1 MTKEIKQG
9 KKKKKVDLSAE
20 RKRLQAEGVLPLWY
34 TTAGWQMFKSKYLYQ
49 AANVKEQFQRI
60 AFTAASHL
68 PLVYKKEAEEKFFN
82 MMWDGV
88 LSCSTPVLSNTGTD
102 RGLPVSCQGADFGDS
117 VIEFFETRKDLA
129 IHTKKGFGTS
139 GYLGDVRP
147 RGSPIS
153 TGGTAEGVLP
163 LLTGMTDDNRYI
175 SQGNTRRGAFAGYT
189 KLSGGDFDEI
199 VDHVHAFPEDIN
211 IGWNVTEEE
220 IQQIFSAK
228 GLNREMKRRWAKS
241 LKLKMNKGKGYYLKT
256 TTANK
261 YTTEAIRRAGRPIKA
276 SNLCVAP
283 ETLILT
289 DRGYLTIEDVANT
302 LINVWNGSEW
312 SPVTP
317 VKTGENQKLIKVKL
331 SNGMELDCTE
341 YHKFYVQD
349 TYSKKSIREVRAC
362 DLKDGDKLVKL
373 ETALIEGSEN
383 LSKPYENGF
392 YTGDGCFVNGNSRVY
407 LYGEKKKLFDKF
419 AGISNIYD
427 QPKQDRIYFNVDGL
441 MDKYFVPGANYT
453 KESRIRWFEG
463 LSDSDGTVSNNGT
476 NKQLQIGTTNLQF
489 AREVQLMLQTL
500 GVQSKVT
507 EMRQEGLYD
516 MPANDGEGGK
526 KEYFCQTSY
535 RILVDSVSLY
545 ELVRMGYNPSRLS
558 VKSEKP
564 QRHAAHF
571 VTVSSV
577 TDSGRISDTYC
588 FTEPKRNLG
597 VFNGILTGNCS
608 EIMLPSDEEYNFV
621 CVLSSMNLIHWD
633 RLKVSDDI
641 FWATVFLACINK
653 EFISKAKGVRGLEK
667 SVKFAEDYAAV
678 GLGAL
683 GFHSLLQ
690 KSRLPFGSF
699 EAHMLNNEIFDRIE
713 EESER
718 ANRWLAEVLGEN
730 KFTEGLGVHCAAVRA
745 IAPTKS
751 TANLM
756 AGMSEGI
763 NPDASMVFLQ
773 STAAGEVYRIN
784 PFLLEIMKERGAY
797 TQAEVDRIGALG
809 GTVQSCDWL
818 TDHEKLVFLTA
829 YEINMLDHLRL
840 CSQRQR
846 RIDQGQS
853 INLFLPGDAD
863 PAWIMKVHKYAMLDE
878 YIKSL
883 YYIYSTRMI
892 QGLNKE
898 CQACS

>member
-20 RKRLQAEGVLPLWY
+20 RKRLQAEGVLPPWY

-60 AFTAASHL
+60 ARTAAVHL
-68 PLVYKKEAEEKFFN
+68 PLVFRKEAEDKFFN

-189 KLSGGDFDEI
+189 NLSGGDFDEI

-276 SNLCVAP
+276 SNLC
-283 ETLILT
+283 
-289 DRGYLTIEDVANT
+289 
-302 LINVWNGSEW
+302 
-312 SPVTP
+312 
-317 VKTGENQKLIKVKL
+317 
-331 SNGMELDCTE
+331 
-341 YHKFYVQD
+341 
-349 TYSKKSIREVRAC
+349 
-362 DLKDGDKLVKL
+362 
-373 ETALIEGSEN
+373 
-383 LSKPYENGF
+383 
-392 YTGDGCFVNGNSRVY
+392 
-407 LYGEKKKLFDKF
+407 
-419 AGISNIYD
+419 
-427 QPKQDRIYFNVDGL
+427 
-441 MDKYFVPGANYT
+441 
-453 KESRIRWFEG
+453 
-463 LSDSDGTVSNNGT
+463 
-476 NKQLQIGTTNLQF
+476 
-489 AREVQLMLQTL
+489 
-500 GVQSKVT
+500 
-507 EMRQEGLYD
+507 
-516 MPANDGEGGK
+516 
-526 KEYFCQTSY
+526 
-535 RILVDSVSLY
+535 
-545 ELVRMGYNPSRLS
+545 
-558 VKSEKP
+558 
-564 QRHAAHF
+564 
-571 VTVSSV
+571 
-577 TDSGRISDTYC
+577 
-588 FTEPKRNLG
+588 
-597 VFNGILTGNCS
+597 S

-653 EFISKAKGVRGLEK
+653 EFIAKAKGVRGLEK

-690 KSRLPFGSF
+690 KNRLPFGSF

-730 KFTEGLGVHCAAVRA
+730 KFTEYLGVHCAAVRA

-751 TANLM
+751 TASIM
-756 AGMSEGI
+756 GGYSEGI

-784 PFLLEIMKERGAY
+784 PFLLEIMKERGVY

-809 GTVQSCDWL
+809 GSVQSCDWL
-818 TDHEKLVFLTA
+818 TDHEKEVFRTA

-863 PAWIMKVHKYAMLDE
+863 PAWIMKVHKYAMMDE

-898 CQACS
+898 CAACS